1 MTTVEKSAIGIVVTL
16 GNLRIRILQNA
27 SEILN
32 GSSEAPAAEK
42 KQDSIGR
49 QLAVGRIVGYS
60 TLCASRTLR
69 HGFRG
74 MVPKYGSPPF
84 LF

>member
-1 MTTVEKSAIGIVVTL
+1 MATAGKSAICIVVTL

-42 KQDSIGR
+42 KQDPIGR
-49 QLAVGRIVGYS
+49 QLAVGRMVLG
-60 TLCASRTLR
+60 A
-69 HGFRG
+69 G
-74 MVPKYGSPPF
+74 MRNLNIPTSCW
-84 LF
+84 